1 MVSRSG
7 GLATEK
13 WVEAGFVTP
22 RPSCTSIA
30 PVQARFEAILSRPA
44 YRPTE
49 RPPIF
54 PITRGRLAST
64 GLMKESQRA
73 QVQSPGKT
81 VWNDSTA
88 NTELALAA

>member
-1 MVSRSG
+1 MV
-7 GLATEK
+7 
-13 WVEAGFVTP
+13 
-22 RPSCTSIA
+22 
-30 PVQARFEAILSRPA
+30 PVQVCLEPRGQPA
-44 YRPTE
+44 DLPPDRLTAYFPT
-49 RPPIF
+49 
-54 PITRGRLAST
+54 TRGRLAST